1 MQSGEGIREQT
12 VSGDVQARIAALE
25 CEIAQLRESLIAAQG
40 EALYAGQIAPM
51 VLSAVTAGQG
61 AISRERA
68 RELIDLA
75 LLHFEEAQARMPG
88 VCAALRY
95 ACDRFTTTLANLA
108 EPGTA
113 PQDLGVAG

>member
-1 MQSGEGIREQT
+1 M
-12 VSGDVQARIAALE
+12 AA
-25 CEIAQLRESLIAAQG
+25 ITNTRAAEATPLANAVR

-75 LLHFEEAQARMPG
+75 LLHFEEAQARMPAILEQLAKDR
-88 VCAALRY
+88 AA
-95 ACDRFTTTLANLA
+95 
-108 EPGTA
+108 
-113 PQDLGVAG
+113 AGG